1 MKSDFP
7 LKFSLVKLLVMQD
20 TSTIPQSLRIGLT
33 HGDLNGISYEI
44 ILKAFADARMLESI
58 TPVLYGQSKAFSYY
72 KKNFGMESSNYSLIR
87 DSRQAFNKK
96 FNIINIVENELKIE
110 PGHATEVSTGM
121 SVLSMKK
128 AFEDLQNG
136 YIEALVMAPDSK
148 VVAKSN
154 RDFLLS
160 FYKEADP
167 LRVLVSDTMRVGLV
181 TDDLP
186 LGEALAQIDIRFIIG
201 KLTTFSE
208 ALKKDFGLN
217 APKIAV
223 MGINPHAGSTPVGD
237 DDKVV
242 KAIADAQKKGI
253 MAFGPFSSSQLFVTG
268 LWKKY
273 DAVLAMHYE
282 QGVLP
287 YRMMSYDGWSCYWAG
302 LPVVCTEPL
311 HGPAFEI
318 ANMNQAVPDSYR
330 KAVFLAMDV
339 ANHRKEQ

>member
-1 MKSDFP
+1 
-7 LKFSLVKLLVMQD
+7 MQD
-20 TSTIPQSLRIGLT
+20 TPTIPQSLRLGLS
-33 HGDLNGISYEI
+33 HGDLNGIGYEI
-44 ILKAFADARMLESI
+44 ILKAFADARMLETI

-72 KKNFGMESSNYSLIR
+72 KKNFGIDSVNYSLIR
-87 DSRQAFNKK
+87 DVRQAFAKK

-121 SVLSMKK
+121 SVLSVKK
-128 AFEDLQNG
+128 AVEDLQNQ
-136 YIEALVMAPDSK
+136 YIDALVMAPDSR
-148 VVAKSN
+148 VVAKSK

-160 FYKEADP
+160 FYKDVDP
-167 LRVLVSDTMRVGLV
+167 LRVLVSDTMRVGLA
-181 TDDLP
+181 TDDVP
-186 LGEALAQIDIRFIIG
+186 IGEALAQIDIRFIVG
-201 KLTTFSE
+201 KLTTLSH
-208 ALKKDFGLN
+208 ALKTDFSIN
-217 APKIAV
+217 SPKIAV
-223 MGINPHAGSTPVGD
+223 MGINPHSGSTPIGD

-242 KAIADAQKKGI
+242 KAIGDAQKKGI
-253 MAFGPFSSSQLFVTG
+253 MAFGPFSASQLFVAG

-287 YRMMSYDGWSCYWAG
+287 YRMMSYDGWTCYWAG

-318 ANMNQAVPDSYR
+318 ANMNKAVPDSYR
-330 KAVFLAMDV
+330 KAVYLAMDV